1 MARKKRKMPAPQKRV
16 RILVVIAILLILINV
31 YNISKLIII
40 ANNREKAENPDT
52 AEVTGSENV
61 TAQEIEQN
69 AKDRELEGLINADER
84 TRIQQYCG
92 TFIRHIE
99 NGEYDKAYDLLYPDF
114 KTNYFKT
121 LEDFTKYVQEKFPSD
136 LIVVSYDN
144 IERQGQYYILFTT
157 ITSPLRPDYSMEERF
172 FFVENDFNDF
182 KVSFEVKQ

>member
-1 MARKKRKMPAPQKRV
+1 MKNKNVNNKFFRV
-16 RILVVIAILLILINV
+16 MILILIIVLVLLFIVNLILRNTLQEQQEENV
-31 YNISKLIII
+31 VDTNTV
-40 ANNREKAENPDT
+40 T
-52 AEVTGSENV
+52 AE
-61 TAQEIEQN
+61 EIEQN

-157 ITSPLRPDYSMEERF
+157 ITSPLQPDYSMEERF

>member
-1 MARKKRKMPAPQKRV
+1 MARKKRKIPAPQKRV
-16 RILVVIAILLILINV
+16 RVLVVIAILLILINV

-40 ANNREKAENPDT
+40 ANNREKAKNPDT

-61 TAQEIEQN
+61 TAEEIEQN
-69 AKDRELEGLINADER
+69 AKDRELEGLKDADER

-99 NGEYDKAYDLLYPDF
+99 NGEYDKA
-114 KTNYFKT
+114 
-121 LEDFTKYVQEKFPSD
+121 
-136 LIVVSYDN
+136 N

-157 ITSPLRPDYSMEERF
+157 ITSPLQPDYSMEQRF

>member
-1 MARKKRKMPAPQKRV
+1 MKNKNVNNKFFRV
-16 RILVVIAILLILINV
+16 MILILIIVLVLLFIVNLILRNTLQEQQEENV
-31 YNISKLIII
+31 VDTNTV
-40 ANNREKAENPDT
+40 T
-52 AEVTGSENV
+52 AE
-61 TAQEIEQN
+61 EIEQN

-99 NGEYDKAYDLLYPDF
+99 NEEYDKAYDLLYPDF

-157 ITSPLRPDYSMEERF
+157 ITSPLQPDYSMEERF

>member
-1 MARKKRKMPAPQKRV
+1 MKNKNVNNKFFRV
-16 RILVVIAILLILINV
+16 MILILIIVLVLLFIVNLILRNTLQEQQEENV
-31 YNISKLIII
+31 VDTNTV
-40 ANNREKAENPDT
+40 T
-52 AEVTGSENV
+52 AE
-61 TAQEIEQN
+61 EIEQN

-114 KTNYFKT
+114 KNNYFKT

-136 LIVVSYDN
+136 LILVSYDN

-157 ITSPLRPDYSMEERF
+157 ITSPLQPDYSMEERF

>member
-1 MARKKRKMPAPQKRV
+1 MARRKRKMPAPQKRV

-40 ANNREKAENPDT
+40 ANNREKAENPNT

-61 TAQEIEQN
+61 TAEEIEQN
-69 AKDRELEGLINADER
+69 AKDRELEGLKDADER

-99 NGEYDKAYDLLYPDF
+99 NEEYDKAYDLLYPDF

-157 ITSPLRPDYSMEERF
+157 IKTPLDSSYSMDQKF
-172 FFVENDFNDF
+172 ILIENGFNDF
-182 KVSFEVKQ
+182 KVSFDVKQ

>member
-1 MARKKRKMPAPQKRV
+1 MKNKNVNNKFFRV
-16 RILVVIAILLILINV
+16 MILILIIVLVLLFIVNLILRNTLQEQQEENV
-31 YNISKLIII
+31 VDTNTV
-40 ANNREKAENPDT
+40 T
-52 AEVTGSENV
+52 AE
-61 TAQEIEQN
+61 EIEQN

-114 KTNYFKT
+114 RNNYFKT

-136 LIVVSYDN
+136 LILVSYDN

-157 ITSPLRPDYSMEERF
+157 ITSPLQPDYSMEQRF

-182 KVSFEVKQ
+182 KVSLK

>member
-1 MARKKRKMPAPQKRV
+1 MKNKNVNNKFFRV
-16 RILVVIAILLILINV
+16 MILILIIVLVLLFIVNLILRNTLQEQQEENV
-31 YNISKLIII
+31 VDTNTV
-40 ANNREKAENPDT
+40 T
-52 AEVTGSENV
+52 AE
-61 TAQEIEQN
+61 EIEQN

-114 KTNYFKT
+114 RNNYFKT

-136 LIVVSYDN
+136 LILVSYDN

-157 ITSPLRPDYSMEERF
+157 ITSQLQPDYSMEQRF

>member
-1 MARKKRKMPAPQKRV
+1 MKVKRV
-16 RILVVIAILLILINV
+16 KKKENIKAIVIILTAVVVLWTITN
-31 YNISKLIII
+31 I
-40 ANNREKAENPDT
+40 ANVISVFKLAKRLDENIET
-52 AEVTGSENV
+52 NTITNISENV
-61 TAQEIEQN
+61 TAEEIEQN
-69 AKDRELEGLINADER
+69 AKDRELEGLKDADER

-114 KTNYFKT
+114 RNNYFKT

-136 LIVVSYDN
+136 LILVSYDN

-157 ITSPLRPDYSMEERF
+157 ITSPLQPDYSMEQRF

>member
-1 MARKKRKMPAPQKRV
+1 MKNKNVNNKFFRV
-16 RILVVIAILLILINV
+16 MILILIIVLVLLFIVNLILRNTLQEQQEENV
-31 YNISKLIII
+31 VDTNTV
-40 ANNREKAENPDT
+40 T
-52 AEVTGSENV
+52 AE
-61 TAQEIEQN
+61 EIEQN

-114 KTNYFKT
+114 RNNYFKT

-136 LIVVSYDN
+136 LILVSYDN

-157 ITSPLRPDYSMEERF
+157 ITSPLQPDYSMEQRF

>member
-1 MARKKRKMPAPQKRV
+1 MKNKNVNNKFFRV
-16 RILVVIAILLILINV
+16 MILILIIVLVLLFIVNLILRNTLQEQQEENV
-31 YNISKLIII
+31 VDTNTV
-40 ANNREKAENPDT
+40 T
-52 AEVTGSENV
+52 AE
-61 TAQEIEQN
+61 EIEQN

>member
-1 MARKKRKMPAPQKRV
+1 MARRKRKIPAPQKRV
-16 RILVVIAILLILINV
+16 RVLVVIAILLILINV

-61 TAQEIEQN
+61 TAEEIEQN
-69 AKDRELEGLINADER
+69 AKDRELEGLKDADER

-99 NGEYDKAYDLLYPDF
+99 NGEYDKA
-114 KTNYFKT
+114 
-121 LEDFTKYVQEKFPSD
+121 
-136 LIVVSYDN
+136 VSYDN

-157 ITSPLRPDYSMEERF
+157 ITSPLQPDYSMEERF

>member
-1 MARKKRKMPAPQKRV
+1 MECKKM
-16 RILVVIAILLILINV
+16 
-31 YNISKLIII
+31 
-40 ANNREKAENPDT
+40 
-52 AEVTGSENV
+52 
-61 TAQEIEQN
+61 
-69 AKDRELEGLINADER
+69 
-84 TRIQQYCG
+84 
-92 TFIRHIE
+92 
-99 NGEYDKAYDLLYPDF
+99 
-114 KTNYFKT
+114 

>member
-1 MARKKRKMPAPQKRV
+1 MKNKNVNNKFFRV
-16 RILVVIAILLILINV
+16 MILILIIVLVLLFIVNLILRNTLQEQQEENV
-31 YNISKLIII
+31 VDTNTV
-40 ANNREKAENPDT
+40 T
-52 AEVTGSENV
+52 AE
-61 TAQEIEQN
+61 EIEQN

-99 NGEYDKAYDLLYPDF
+99 NEEYDKAYDLLYPDF

-157 ITSPLRPDYSMEERF
+157 ITSPMEPDYSMEERF